1 MDEAAA
7 AVAVHLGEVDES
19 KINNMAY
26 IWFNLVL
33 ESLGKRLNF
42 ESISNLY
49 GNSFAKDSAKIIQAA
64 NPLLK
69 NGGKKSGGIMA
80 LGGKIKI
87 IDSGADKASGIKAAE
102 DKLGDLS
109 WATDLFGTGNKGDAP
124 PVPF

>member
-7 AVAVHLGEVDES
+7 AVAAHLGEVDED

-33 ESLGKRLNF
+33 EALGKRLNY

-69 NGGKKSGGIMA
+69 NGGKQGGGIMS
-80 LGGKIKI
+80 LTGKIKI
-87 IDSGADKASGIKAAE
+87 VKSNHDEEAGRKAVE
-102 DKLGDLS
+102 NMLGDLS
-109 WATDLFGTGNKGDAP
+109 WAGDLFGTGKGNAP
-124 PVPF
+124 PVPI